1 MNQFHGRR
9 WWRKIA
15 ATLISSALLAAPAHA
30 QGQQDDEIDAEEAKE
45 LERKV
50 ITGSRIARTQVEGPS
65 AVFIIDREQIEREGF
80 TTVEG
85 ALKSLTQATGIVQ
98 NELFVGGFTNNAN
111 SLDLRGLGPGR
122 TLILVDGRRVADYPL
137 PYNGQSNIVNIS
149 AIPLAAVDRIEV
161 LSGGASAIYGSDA
174 VAGVVNIILRNDF
187 GNSIDMNLRV
197 GTTHDGGMDSTRFQA
212 VGGFLGQRWNVTY
225 ALEHYD
231 RDPLYASQRDYMDSV
246 QDNPNPAGRINSRNA
261 VEIDIFASQLGAPTY
276 VDPGDCSGFAGTSI
290 VRSQRSDPAV
300 GTRFYCGSPTWVGEQ
315 SLVNGR
321 EQTNVYLTGSL
332 ELGDAHE
339 LYASFNYF
347 TLDAE
352 IDTGFRFYFN
362 QTPAYVPNS
371 NSTSLSPFGLPGGY
385 LQIQRIFTDAETGG
399 PGAQNFTYEEE
410 VTDYAVGI
418 RGDFFSPLWRYDF
431 YASHSGYDLDR
442 ARTLL
447 VEQAVQD
454 YFFTSWDDTASDPFG
469 FGFPVATI
477 DYSTMYNAIT
487 PQIFASLTDVGRDT
501 ADSSTDTVQFSVN
514 GDLMDLPAGPLGTA
528 LVLEYSTQEYRIDL
542 DPRLV
547 SGDYFWGI
555 TGTGGGGERDRSA
568 AGIEFNVPIASMLT
582 LTAAGRWDEYDDIT
596 NVDGAFTHNVG
607 LEFRPT
613 EKLLIRARQ
622 ATSFRAPDMHF
633 VFAAPSGFFTNV
645 TDLYL
650 CERDEPTV
658 PIDSCTY
665 NSENISGARQGNPL
679 LEEEE
684 GETLSYGFVIEP
696 TENLYLSVDYYDIE
710 LNQLVVDNPLGRIL
724 EIEADCRLGR
734 KDPASGECIDVFSRI
749 TRNPNDGSLLSE
761 RLVNINTGPVNAA
774 VLETQGIDANFQY
787 RYETAS
793 FGAFTFAGTYSHTL
807 ETKFKVFPED
817 ELESI
822 RNEGT
827 RDWRSRVRGSV
838 NWRYRDYSATLFGER
853 FGSALS
859 AENIRGVPG
868 RDLGPQ
874 MYYNLSASAEISPQA
889 SVSLFVNNLLDEHPK
904 RDDSNTGWPYFDIFN
919 YGQAVVGRELYVQF
933 RYRFDY

>member
-1 MNQFHGRR
+1 M
-9 WWRKIA
+9 IA
-15 ATLISSALLAAPAHA
+15 ATLISGALLAAPAHA
-30 QGQQDDEIDAEEAKE
+30 QDEQDDEADAEEAKA
-45 LERKV
+45 LDRKV

-85 ALKSLTQATGIVQ
+85 ALRSLTQATGVVQ
-98 NELFVGGFTNNAN
+98 NELFTGGFTQNAN

-122 TLILVDGRRVADYPL
+122 TLILVDGKRIADYPL

-174 VAGVVNIILRNDF
+174 VAGVVNIILRTDF

-212 VGGFLGQRWNVTY
+212 VGGFLGQRWNLTY

-231 RDPLYASQRDYMDSV
+231 RDALYASDRDYMDSV
-246 QDNPNPAGRINSRNA
+246 LDNPNPAGRINSRNA
-261 VEIDIFASQLGAPTY
+261 VEIDIFASQLGFPTY
-276 VDPGDCSGFAGTSI
+276 VDPGDCNGFSGTS
-290 VRSQRSDPAV
+290 VVYSQRSDPAV
-300 GTRFYCGSPTWVGEQ
+300 GTRNYCGSPSWIGES

-321 EQTNVYLTGSL
+321 EQTNFFLSGTL
-332 ELGDAHE
+332 EVGQAHE
-339 LYASFNYF
+339 LYASLNYF

-352 IDTGFRFYFN
+352 VDTGFRFYFN
-362 QTPAYVPNS
+362 QTPAYVPNLNQ
-371 NSTSLSPFGLPGGY
+371 NSFAFAGIPGGF
-385 LQIQRIFTDAETGG
+385 IQYQRLFTDAETGG
-399 PGAQNFTYEEE
+399 RGAQNGTFDEE
-410 VTDYAVGI
+410 VIDYSAGI
-418 RGDFFSPLWRYDF
+418 RGDFFSPLWQYDF
-431 YASHSGYDLDR
+431 YVSHSGYELDR
-442 ARTLL
+442 KRTLL

-454 YFFTSWDDTASDPFG
+454 YFFTSWDDSTLDPF
-469 FGFPVATI
+469 FGFYPTATI
-477 DYSTMYNAIT
+477 DYSTIYSAVT
-487 PQIFASLTDVGRDT
+487 PEIFSTLTDVGRDT
-501 ADSSTDTVQFSVN
+501 ADSSTDTVQFSIN
-514 GDLMDLPAGPLGTA
+514 GDLFDLPAGPLGTA
-528 LVLEYSTQEYRIDL
+528 LVFEYATQEYQIDL

-547 SGDYFWGI
+547 SGDYFWGL

-568 AGIEFNVPIASMLT
+568 AGVEFNVPIASMLT
-582 LTAAGRWDEYDDIT
+582 LSAAARWDEYDDIT
-596 NVDGAFTHNVG
+596 QVDDAVTHNVG
-607 LEFRPT
+607 LEFRPMD
-613 EKLLIRARQ
+613 KLLIRARQ
-622 ATSFRAPDMHF
+622 ATSFRAPDMHYI
-633 VFAAPSGFFTNV
+633 FAAPSGFFTFV
-645 TDLYL
+645 TDQYL
-650 CERDEPTV
+650 CERDEPNV

-665 NSENISGARQGNPL
+665 NNENIAGARQGNPL
-679 LEEEE
+679 LQEEE

-696 TENLYLSVDYYDIE
+696 TEDLYISVDYYDIE
-710 LNQLVVDNPLGRIL
+710 LNQIVVDNPLGRIL

-749 TRNPNDGSLLSE
+749 TRNPDDGSLLSE
-761 RLVNINTGPVNAA
+761 RLVSVNTGPVNAA
-774 VLETQGIDANFQY
+774 VFETQGIDANFQY
-787 RYETAS
+787 RYETAG

-817 ELESI
+817 DLESI

-838 NWRYRDYSATLFGER
+838 SWRYRDYAATLFGER

-859 AENIRGVPG
+859 ADNISGVPG

-874 MYYNLSASAEISPQA
+874 MYYNLSASAAITDQA
-889 SVSLFVNNLLDEHPK
+889 SVSLFVNNLFDEQPK
-904 RDDSNTGWPYFDIFN
+904 GDDTNDGWPYFDIFN
-919 YGQAVVGRELYVQF
+919 YGQFVVGREVFVQF